1 MVVALALGEPMG
13 IANRVSNRH
22 NNVMQ
27 SIERLAM
34 RGVIGFS
41 PMGEKPYTQ
50 GTDQQSGGVR

>member
-41 PMGEKPYTQ
+41 PMGRSPTPRGQ
-50 GTDQQSGGVR
+50 ISNL